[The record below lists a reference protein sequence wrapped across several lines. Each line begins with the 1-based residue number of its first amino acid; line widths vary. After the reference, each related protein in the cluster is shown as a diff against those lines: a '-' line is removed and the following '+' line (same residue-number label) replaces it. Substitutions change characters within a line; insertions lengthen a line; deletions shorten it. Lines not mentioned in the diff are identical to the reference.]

1 MTSLT
6 NDAVSLCSAVNQLK
20 FMILFVET
28 FKIINFEVN
37 YIQDFL
43 SNILSFRNP
52 LPNPSNNI
60 LHIKLK

>member
-37 YIQDFL
+37 YIQDFYLFYL
-43 SNILSFRNP
+43 SGIPCPIHPTIYCILS
-52 LPNPSNNI
+52 
-60 LHIKLK
+60 